1 MLNKKLIPFIYF
13 FVIFFLAYCTSEKSD
28 VKSDVKAHLLNKIN
42 ALDSNAATLE
52 AESTA
57 GNEKAMQQAF
67 LTTRRAYKKLEW
79 FCEYYAPTTSKELN
93 GAPLPEIEI
102 EETKVFDPSGLQVIE
117 EYIYPYDAATKK
129 ELLREIDS
137 FRSSLK
143 RLPIILDDTEFT
155 EAHIL
160 DACKLE
166 VFRITAIGLSGFDTP
181 ICKTG
186 IVEAV
191 VSLEAVAEVLKLF
204 GNNDALQKQ
213 IATAVNYL
221 NSHPDFDKFDRA
233 EFMTEYA
240 DPVSRGIL
248 KWQSELGIQPLQ
260 TELALHNRVAT
271 LFDKQAFNINHFVN
285 SAEAMPDAK
294 KIALGKALFFDPVI
308 SGATRTCANCHNPKL
323 AFTDGLPKSIAITK
337 GKFVK
342 RNSPTLL
349 YAGLQNAQFYDMRAA
364 TLEGQA
370 TDVIANKD
378 EMHASVEDAALRLEK
393 NPSYFKQF
401 KAAFP
406 SMENAIRPRYVM
418 MALASYVRSLVPFN
432 SRFDKYMRGDSEQLS
447 KEEVTGFNLFMGK
460 AKCGTCHFMP
470 LFNGTAP
477 PTFINTE
484 AEVLGVPADP
494 RAKHPVIDP
503 DEGRSFHSK
512 INEIRFAFKTPTV
525 RNITLTAPYMH
536 NGAFKTLEEVID
548 FYDGGGGAGIGIKL
562 ENQTLP
568 TEKLDLKPHE
578 KKAIIAFLKSL
589 TDDAAK

>member
-1 MLNKKLIPFIYF
+1 MLNKRLIPFILF
-13 FVIFFLAYCTSEKSD
+13 FVIFFLAYCSSEKSD
-28 VKSDVKAHLLNKIN
+28 VKSEIKAQLLNQIN
-42 ALDSNAATLE
+42 ALDSSAVTLQSVSAT
-52 AESTA
+52 
-57 GNEKAMQQAF
+57 GDKKAIQHAF

-102 EETKVFDPSGLQVIE
+102 EETKVFEPSGLQVIE
-117 EYIYPYDAATKK
+117 EYIYPYDAKEKA

-166 VFRITAIGLSGFDTP
+166 IFRITAIAISGFDTP

-186 IVEAV
+186 IDEAA
-191 VSLEAVAEVLKLF
+191 VSLAAVAEVLQLF
-204 GNNDALQKQ
+204 GDNEVLQKQ
-213 IATAVNYL
+213 VASAINYL

-233 EFMTEYA
+233 EFITKYA
-240 DPVSRGIL
+240 DPVSKGIL
-248 KWQSELGIQPLQ
+248 KWQTELGIQPLQ
-260 TELALHNRVAT
+260 TELALHNRATT
-271 LFDKQAFNINHFVN
+271 LFDKGALNINHFIN
-285 SAEAMPDAK
+285 SAEAMPDEK

-308 SGATRTCANCHNPKL
+308 SGATRTCANCHNPRL
-323 AFTDGLPKSIAITK
+323 AFTDGLPKSIAIEK

-349 YAGLQNAQFYDMRAA
+349 YAGLQNAQFYDMRSA

-406 SMENAIRPRYVM
+406 SMENNIRPRYVM
-418 MALASYVRSLVPFN
+418 MALASYVRSLAPFN
-432 SRFDKYMRGDSEQLS
+432 SRFDKYMRGDSKQVS
-447 KEEVTGFNLFMGK
+447 KEEIIGFNLFMGK

-477 PTFINTE
+477 PAFINTE
-484 AEVLGVPADP
+484 AEVLGVPSDP
-494 RAKHPVIDP
+494 RAKHPVIDT

-512 INEIRFAFKTPTV
+512 INEIRFAFKTPTL
-525 RNITLTAPYMH
+525 RNIELTAPYMH
-536 NGAFKTLEEVID
+536 NGSFKTLEEVID
-548 FYDGGGGAGIGIKL
+548 FYDVGGGAGIGINL
-562 ENQTLP
+562 DNQTLP
-568 TEKLDLKPHE
+568 TEKLNLKPEE

-589 TDDAAK
+589 TDDAVR

>member
-1 MLNKKLIPFIYF
+1 MLNQ
-13 FVIFFLAYCTSEKSD
+13 
-28 VKSDVKAHLLNKIN
+28 IN
-42 ALDSNAATLE
+42 ALDSSASILQ

-57 GNEKAMQQAF
+57 GNETAIRQAF
-67 LTTRRAYKKLEW
+67 LKTRRAYKRLEW

-117 EYIYPYDAATKK
+117 EYLYPYDAKDK
-129 ELLREIDS
+129 DELLREIDS

-143 RLPIILDDTEFT
+143 RLPIILEDTEFT

-186 IVEAV
+186 VDEAA

-213 IATAVNYL
+213 ITTAVNYL
-221 NSHPDFDKFDRA
+221 NHHPDFDKFDRA
-233 EFMTEYA
+233 EFITKYA
-240 DPVSRGIL
+240 DHVSKGIL

-285 SAEAMPDAK
+285 SVEAMPDAK

-308 SGATRTCANCHNPKL
+308 SGATRTCGNCHNPKL
-323 AFTDGLPKSIAITK
+323 AFTDGLAKSIALTK

-349 YAGLQNAQFYDMRAA
+349 YAGLQNAQFYDMRSA

-370 TDVIANKD
+370 TDVLANKD
-378 EMHASVEDAALRLEK
+378 EMHASVEDAALRLER

-401 KAAFP
+401 KTAFP
-406 SMENAIRPRYVM
+406 SMENNIRPRYVM
-418 MALASYVRSLVPFN
+418 IALASYVRSLAPFN
-432 SRFDKYMRGDSEQLS
+432 SRFDKYMRGDSKQLS

-484 AEVLGVPADP
+484 AEVLGVPAEP
-494 RAKHPVIDP
+494 RAKHPVIDA
-503 DEGRSFHSK
+503 DEGRSYHSK
-512 INEIRFAFKTPTV
+512 IKEIRFAFKTPTV
-525 RNITLTAPYMH
+525 RNIELTAPYMH
-536 NGAFKTLEEVID
+536 NGAFKTLDEVID
-548 FYDGGGGAGIGIKL
+548 FYDAGGGAGIGIKL

-568 TEKLDLKPHE
+568 TDKLNLKPEE

-589 TDDAAK
+589 TDDTAN